1 MLKKE
6 NLGGDAMIEPKV
18 LVVAD
23 ESLRESLQSE
33 IVPDPLD
40 AEQTWPDEYD
50 VKENAQRSFR
60 LRCILAICW
69 WNDLVAV
76 KKVSEKRSVPKGT
89 SSYQAAWIVDLEQDS
104 IGGSEEE
111 SDEVTFF

>member
-1 MLKKE
+1 
-6 NLGGDAMIEPKV
+6 MIEPKV

-60 LRCILAICW
+60 LRCILAIC
-69 WNDLVAV
+69 
-76 KKVSEKRSVPKGT
+76 
-89 SSYQAAWIVDLEQDS
+89 
-104 IGGSEEE
+104 
-111 SDEVTFF
+111 